1 MPLVLAFPDF
11 SATGNLTDHFV
22 VGYFVHPEHCTNV
35 VTTFSLTTAHFH
47 SPSFKGQLV
56 LVAMMALAW
65 SGASIRMARI
75 NSPALLP
82 FRKSSMPCCGVD
94 ATVLGSKKISL
105 LAAAD
110 LSQGA
115 RGHCRGKGCHGGQ
128 VAPVPIRES
137 PRKVPWSSLLSN
149 TSMEIENRDARQKSA
164 LTGNSSLPP
173 QSNQLPSSGA
183 STKEVPCGPVVAV
196 PHWSLQF
203 TYGLTLRQP
212 RIRLVMS
219 NRRYSELDK
228 PQAF

>member
-1 MPLVLAFPDF
+1 
-11 SATGNLTDHFV
+11 
-22 VGYFVHPEHCTNV
+22 
-35 VTTFSLTTAHFH
+35 
-47 SPSFKGQLV
+47 
-56 LVAMMALAW
+56 MMALAW
-65 SGASIRMARI
+65 SGASMRTARI

-105 LAAAD
+105 LAAAAG

-115 RGHCRGKGCHGGQ
+115 RGRCRGKGCQGGQ

-137 PRKVPWSSLLSN
+137 PRKVPCSSLLSS

-164 LTGNSSLPP
+164 FTGNSSLPP
-173 QSNQLPSSGA
+173 QLNQLPSSGA
-183 STKEVPCGPVVAV
+183 STKEVPRDSVIAV

-212 RIRLVMS
+212 RIRLVTS
-219 NRRYSELDK
+219 KRRYSELDK
-228 PQAF
+228 PQAL